1 MPGQQPGTQTF
12 LSSASLEP
20 AELEHGARHASH
32 NWVKDMWAQ
41 SMALHGGKGLTLHLN
56 GLPQPP
62 TSHSSSSHPHTVGP
76 GGSRSQGGDSRALA
90 STGQRL
96 LEEAPQS
103 KVSQAQPRPGCD
115 RVSGSSQGLGTGPA
129 LRCQL
134 WLLLPFQ
141 PAPLSRQGA
150 SASRA
155 HPRRSSAPWPG
166 HGGSG
171 CGLSTAGSSRESS
184 GPAPGQPGSTTG
196 RWAQAEPSLASSSLS
211 SPCTALPGAAQ
222 GSRDTL
228 ELP

>member
-1 MPGQQPGTQTF
+1 MPGQQPGTQT
-12 LSSASLEP
+12 LLTSASLEP

-41 SMALHGGKGLTLHLN
+41 TMALHGGKDLTLQLN
-56 GLPQPP
+56 VLLQAPM
-62 TSHSSSSHPHTVGP
+62 SHSSSSHPHTAGR
-76 GGSRSQGGDSRALA
+76 GGSRSQWGDSRALA
-90 STGQRL
+90 SAGQGL

-115 RVSGSSQGLGTGPA
+115 RVSGSSQGLCTGPA

-150 SASRA
+150 SA
-155 HPRRSSAPWPG
+155 HPRRCSAPWPG
-166 HGGSG
+166 HSGSG
-171 CGLSTAGSSRESS
+171 CGLSTAGSFRESS

-196 RWAQAEPSLASSSLS
+196 RWAQADPSPASSSLS
-211 SPCTALPGAAQ
+211 SPSTALPGAAQ